1 MSSTPST
8 PPPVLPSSALL
19 ATDSTTPTTVPAP
32 VPWLAPLL
40 RVSGA
45 LLALLPFLPP
55 LLTLTGKVALAERID
70 GWFLGFCHRLP
81 ERSLH
86 LGGELM
92 PLCSRCLGI
101 TTGAGLGLLLGWPYY
116 GLRALRISVS
126 VAAALLFIELTTQ
139 DLGWHPVFHPSRLLT
154 GFLVAYPLGAA
165 ATALAAMLR
174 KKTPA
179 RPSGR
184 THAPSVVTSLPTM
197 AA

>member
-1 MSSTPST
+1 MSSTPSA
-8 PPPVLPSSALL
+8 PPPALPPTALP
-19 ATDSTTPTTVPAP
+19 AEGDSTTAAPPATL
-32 VPWLAPLL
+32 PWLAPVL
-40 RVSGA
+40 RVAGA
-45 LLALLPFLPP
+45 ALALLPFLPP
-55 LLTLTGKVALAERID
+55 LLTLAGKVALAERID

-116 GLRALRISVS
+116 GVRALRISVS
-126 VAAALLFIELTTQ
+126 VAAALLFVELTTQ
-139 DLGWHPVFHPSRLLT
+139 DLGWHPVFHPTRLLT

-165 ATALAAMLR
+165 ATALASMLR
-174 KKTPA
+174 NARTPGS
-179 RPSGR
+179 R
-184 THAPSVVTSLPTM
+184 APATGTVVTSLPTM

>member
-8 PPPVLPSSALL
+8 PPPVLPSTALL
-19 ATDSTTPTTVPAP
+19 ASDPAAP
-32 VPWLAPLL
+32 PASPASLPWLAPLL
-40 RVSGA
+40 RVAGA
-45 LLALLPFLPP
+45 ALALLPFLPP
-55 LLTLTGKVALAERID
+55 LLTLAGKVALAERID

-86 LGGELM
+86 IGGELM

-101 TTGAGLGLLLGWPYY
+101 TAGAGLGLLLGWPYY

-126 VAAALLFIELTTQ
+126 VAAALLFVELTTQ
-139 DLGWHPVFHPSRLLT
+139 DLGWHPVFHPTRLLT

-165 ATALAAMLR
+165 ATALASMLR
-174 KKTPA
+174 NNTA

-184 THAPSVVTSLPTM
+184 APAAPGVVASLPTM